1 MKTLETKIPPPIVGL
16 LFALLI
22 WAISTATPTAAIL
35 SDQQTLVTAIV
46 LLVLGIGFAISG
58 GISFR
63 AAATTVNPLKPET
76 ASSLVTSGIFKYTR
90 NPMYVGLTI
99 ILLAWTTYL
108 AAPFGL
114 VAVIGFMAYI
124 QRYQITPEER
134 ALIKLFGSEF
144 EAYQSTVRRWL

>member
-22 WAISTATPTAAIL
+22 WAISAATIL
-35 SDQQTLVTAIV
+35 SDQQTLATAIV
-46 LLVLGIGFAISG
+46 LLVLGISFAIAG

-90 NPMYVGLTI
+90 NPMYVGLSI
-99 ILLAWTTYL
+99 LLLAWTTYL
-108 AAPFGL
+108 AAAFGL
-114 VAVIGFMAYI
+114 VAVLGFMAYI
-124 QRYQITPEER
+124 
-134 ALIKLFGSEF
+134 
-144 EAYQSTVRRWL
+144 

>member
-114 VAVIGFMAYI
+114 
-124 QRYQITPEER
+124 
-134 ALIKLFGSEF
+134 ALSIPS
-144 EAYQSTVRRWL
+144 A